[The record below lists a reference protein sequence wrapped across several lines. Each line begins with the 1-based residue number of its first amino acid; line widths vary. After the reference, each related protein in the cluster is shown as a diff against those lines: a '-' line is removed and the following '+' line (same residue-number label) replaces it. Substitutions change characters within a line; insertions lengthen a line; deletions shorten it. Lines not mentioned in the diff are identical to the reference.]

1 MRISS
6 SVIGIAMIVGALPI
20 WPVTAAAVTTFVIE
34 AADSSGTA
42 NVGYST
48 SIAIDAQGVPHVSYA
63 DLTNGNLKYA
73 RRSAGVWTKET
84 ADGSAN
90 FVGTNTSIELDANG
104 NPQVSYYDGTTRDL
118 KFAWKSGGVW
128 NREVADASANF
139 VGQYSSVELDAM
151 GNPHVSYYDAT
162 TKDLKYASRSG
173 GGWTTE
179 TVDGSTT
186 NAGQQCAL
194 ALDAFGI
201 PHVTYLD
208 EVDVSSF
215 MLKHAWKSGGG
226 WSTEIAD
233 SGYYNEIFVGFHTS
247 SEIDAGGTLH
257 VTYMSQGSAVGLK
270 YARKMGGLWTREFA
284 DSSGGVGQFSSLAL
298 DAQGN
303 PHVSYEDGGNTN
315 VRYARKSGGVWT
327 IQYAD
332 SVTNSG
338 QYTALALD
346 ALGRPHITHYDATSG
361 LGQLR
366 YLAGSAP
373 TGVASSAGPIHS
385 LQVFPNPIAS
395 GEASIR
401 FEMRPGT
408 PIDLAVYDVSGRR
421 VSTIVADAIGSGTGV
436 ASWTGLDAANR
447 RLAPGVYLLRLVAG
461 THVESKRV
469 TVVR

>member
-6 SVIGIAMIVGALPI
+6 SVIGIAMIVGALST
-20 WPVTAAAVTTFVIE
+20 WPAPAAALTTFVIE
-34 AADSSGTA
+34 AADSSGNA
-42 NVGYST
+42 NVGYGS

-63 DLTNGNLKYA
+63 DFTNRTLKYA
-73 RRSAGVWTKET
+73 RRSAGVWTKEI
-84 ADGSAN
+84 ADASAN
-90 FVGTNTSIELDANG
+90 WVGTNSSIELDANG
-104 NPQVSYYDGTTRDL
+104 NPHISHYDATARDL
-118 KFAWKSGGVW
+118 KYAWKSGGVW
-128 NREVADASANF
+128 NREVADGSANF
-139 VGQYSSVELDAM
+139 VGLYSSLELDAM
-151 GNPHVSYYDAT
+151 GNAHVSYYDAT
-162 TKDLKYASRSG
+162 TKDVKYASRSG
-173 GGWTTE
+173 GVWTTE

-186 NAGQQCAL
+186 DAGQQCAL
-194 ALDAFGI
+194 ALDAFGN

-208 EVDVSSF
+208 VVNVSSY

-233 SGYYNEIFVGFHTS
+233 SGSYNEIFVGFYS
-247 SEIDAGGTLH
+247 SLAIDAGGTLH
-257 VTYMSQGSAVGLK
+257 VTYTSQGSAYGLK
-270 YARKMGGLWTREFA
+270 YARKMGGLWTREFV
-284 DSSGGVGQFSSLAL
+284 DSSGNVGTFSSLAL

-303 PHVSYEDGGNTN
+303 PHVAYRDDNN
-315 VRYARKSGGVWT
+315 KVRYARKSGGVWT
-327 IQYAD
+327 TQFAN

-346 ALGRPHITHYDATSG
+346 ALGRPHITHVDQTSG
-361 LGQLR
+361 IDQLS

-373 TGVASSAGPIHS
+373 TGVAPSAGPIHS
-385 LQVFPNPIAS
+385 LEVLPNPIAS

-421 VSTIVADAIGSGTGV
+421 VSTLVADAIGSGTGV